1 MTKDWYNKNTGDQA
15 VFGDSEDMS
24 NWPDFQE
31 TRPPSPPFL
40 IAAQRAA
47 RDKMLADSDAWAT
60 ADRITEEIKVYRQA
74 LRDVPAQS
82 GFPWDHNWPTVPS
95 VMTNG

>member
-15 VFGDSEDMS
+15 VFGGSENMS

-31 TRPPSPPFL
+31 TRPPSPPLL
-40 IAAQRAA
+40 IVAQRAA
-47 RDKMLADSDAWAT
+47 RDKMLVDSDAWAT
-60 ADRITEEIKVYRQA
+60 ADRITDEIRVYRQA
-74 LRDVPAQS
+74 LRGVPAQS

-95 VMTNG
+95 VMTNE

>member
-1 MTKDWYNKNTGDQA
+1 MTKDWYNTNTGDQA

-31 TRPPSPPFL
+31 TRPPNPPFL
-40 IAAQRAA
+40 VADQRAA

-60 ADRITEEIKVYRQA
+60 ADRITDEIKVYRQA
-74 LRDVPAQS
+74 LRDVPAQD
-82 GFPWDHNWPTVPS
+82 GFPWDHSWPIVPS